1 MKEKLI
7 IEIFIMYYLTLY
19 TQFII
24 AREELARYYLL
35 AISVR
40 SRIEIGRI

>member
-1 MKEKLI
+1 MTEKLM

-24 AREELARYYLL
+24 AMEELQDT
-35 AISVR
+35 VC
-40 SRIEIGRI
+40 